1 MQFPPKHTEEELM
14 LQSKYAKLRKKKK
27 QLAAHQ
33 NPVKNVEAEKASVMV
48 TGSIRFVL
56 KRMARP
62 GGEPFLV
69 FVDFLFL
76 MQCLRT
82 LGYCVPQQANGELD
96 NSSNSSPQSCL
107 PRKKQPSPDFL
118 FLV

>member
-1 MQFPPKHTEEELM
+1 MVFMQFPPKHTEEELM

-56 KRMARP
+56 KRLVRLGVNP
-62 GGEPFLV
+62 GSLGIRLEASTDL
-69 FVDFLFL
+69 LFL
-76 MQCLRT
+76 M
-82 LGYCVPQQANGELD
+82 
-96 NSSNSSPQSCL
+96 
-107 PRKKQPSPDFL
+107 
-118 FLV
+118 